1 MGCSAGHRETLL
13 PSSRECGESA
23 VDTSQQPSLG
33 GKGES
38 QRQRGLS
45 SYVKHKT
52 VICPSGW
59 VAKIRNAKY
68 LRIDGRSCMKKSY
81 Q

>member
-1 MGCSAGHRETLL
+1 MGCSVGHREALL
-13 PSSRECGESA
+13 PSSREYSESA
-23 VDTSQQPSLG
+23 VETSQQPSLG

-52 VICPSGW
+52 VICHSVW
-59 VAKIRNAKY
+59 LAIMRNAKY
-68 LRIDGRSCMKKSY
+68 LRIDSRSYMKKSE